1 MAHPLKAPQQQPF
14 QLVRPPLNDDELWWL
29 VYTMWGVQIPRVKIC
44 DDHVAPFTAF
54 AHAFFARSPFALWYG
69 SRGTGKSLMLA
80 LLGLTRAVVLE
91 SDVTILGGSM
101 AQSMNVHGHIEDFMG
116 RPNAPRQALHRL
128 IDSEL
133 EWASGNTIKPLPAS
147 QTTVRGPHPQT
158 CVAGWTLLSTPEG
171 PERIDALTVG
181 RKVLVSSDMRSA
193 RWGRVQAVLDQGR
206 RDTMILETS
215 TGREICLTPDHEVW
229 TARGWVRADGLEPGD
244 ALVAQDPF
252 AGSLTVAG
260 LRVGPPTH
268 VWDVTT
274 DAGNFFADGVL
285 VHNCLL
291 DEIDEMDKK
300 IYDAAQGQP
309 MEKPNARGMPVL
321 DLMIASSTWQRPIGT
336 FQEVL
341 DMCKEKDLP
350 VFSWCFL
357 EQLEP
362 HGWMKK
368 AFVEAKRK
376 TVPAEMFRVEY
387 ELGEPDGGQ
396 RAFDLTKI
404 EQYFVEYPT
413 PLDER
418 HAYHD
423 DMWIWEKPNPMHSYA
438 IGADWA
444 KSKDMT
450 VIVVF
455 RTDIYPRKVAYLRI
469 LNRRPW
475 PVMIEM
481 YNDQQNAY
489 NAVGAHD
496 ATGLG
501 SVVSDYVD
509 ERTSKIHMIGQKRTQ
524 LINEYIVAFEQGHYL
539 LPRQT
544 AMYKGHRD
552 TSVDDVY
559 SPARWDAHLN
569 DDVAAAAIAHRAAE
583 RQAPPGAPQG
593 AGREE
598 RGPAAYQGLIPERRD
613 DSAHVAIVG
622 EVTRESDGDLW
633 SGGIWTPGSHG

>member
-1 MAHPLKAPQQQPF
+1 MAHPLKAPQQHPF
-14 QLVRPPLNDDELWWL
+14 SLSRPPLTDDELWWL
-29 VYTMWGVQIPRVKIC
+29 VFVMWGIQLPRVKIC
-44 DDHVAPFTAF
+44 EDHVAPFTAF
-54 AHAFFARSPFALWYG
+54 ANAFFARDPFALWYG

-80 LLGLTRAVVLE
+80 LLGLTRSAVLE

-116 RPNAPRQALHRL
+116 RPNAPRHAMARL

-133 EWASGNTIKPLPAS
+133 ELVSGNTIKPLPAS

-158 CVAGWTLLSTPEG
+158 T
-171 PERIDALTVG
+171 
-181 RKVLVSSDMRSA
+181 
-193 RWGRVQAVLDQGR
+193 
-206 RDTMILETS
+206 
-215 TGREICLTPDHEVW
+215 
-229 TARGWVRADGLEPGD
+229 
-244 ALVAQDPF
+244 
-252 AGSLTVAG
+252 
-260 LRVGPPTH
+260 
-268 VWDVTT
+268 
-274 DAGNFFADGVL
+274 
-285 VHNCLL
+285 LL

-321 DLMIASSTWQRPIGT
+321 DLMIASSTWQNPTGT

-341 DMCKEKDLP
+341 DMCREKGLP
-350 VFSWCFL
+350 VYTWCYK
-357 EQLEP
+357 EQLLP
-362 HGWMKK
+362 HGWMKPE
-368 AFVEAKRK
+368 FIEAKRK

-404 EQYFVEYPT
+404 EQYFVPYPE
-413 PLDER
+413 PVDQR

-423 DMWIWEKPNPMHSYA
+423 DLYVWEKPNPAHTYA

-450 VIVVF
+450 VIIVF
-455 RTDIYPRKVAYLRI
+455 RTDIHPRRVAYLRI

-475 PVMIEM
+475 PEMIGY
-481 YNDQQNAY
+481 YNTQQSAY

-496 ATGLG
+496 ATGMG
-501 SVVSDYVD
+501 NVISDYVD
-509 ERTSKIHMIGQKRTQ
+509 ERTNKVQMIGQKRTQ
-524 LINEYIVAFEQGHYL
+524 LINEYIVAFENGHYL

-552 TSVDDVY
+552 TTVDDVY

-569 DDVAAAAIAHRAAE
+569 DDVAAASIAHRAAE
-583 RQAPPGAPQG
+583 RQAPPAPP
-593 AGREE
+593 AGVARDD
-598 RGPAAYQGLIPERRD
+598 RGPAAYNALRPERRD
-613 DSAHVAIVG
+613 DSGYDRIVG
-622 EVTRESDGDLW
+622 QVVREGATLS
-633 SGGIWTPGSHG
+633 SGGVWLPGMPVG